1 MSDETTDPGA
11 QQAEDQKTDP
21 RNVEIPEVTEDVASR
36 SNRQANLDA
45 ILDVQVTLT
54 LEIGRTSIPIKDLLS
69 LSQGAVVEL
78 DRLVGQPHDVLVN
91 GTLIAQGEVVVVDD
105 KFGIRF
111 TDIVSPSERV
121 QKLQS

>member
-1 MSDETTDPGA
+1 MSDETTETG
-11 QQAEDQKTDP
+11 DQEAADQEASP
-21 RNVEIPEVTEDVASR
+21 QSVEMPEVTEDTASR
-36 SNRQANLDA
+36 STRPANLDA

-69 LSQGAVVEL
+69 LNQGAVVEL

-121 QKLQS
+121 KKLQ